1 MNTFCVVVIS
11 REKCWARSVNRITI
25 LRSGQQGI
33 VVRLPTATRNFN
45 PKRPE
50 ELPVPRGLSFNR
62 HQCYF
67 TDVIAEVAR
76 NLTLTATNVKVKN
89 EWSNTSSCTSVS
101 MSCLAKILCFTYV
114 SKKKKRQENGGKTY
128 IQRILVLCFVQEVI
142 TV

>member
-1 MNTFCVVVIS
+1 MAFNTV
-11 REKCWARSVNRITI
+11 TI

-33 VVRLPTATRNFN
+33 TVRLPTGTGNFN

-50 ELPVPRGLSFNR
+50 ELPIPSGLSFNG

-89 EWSNTSSCTSVS
+89 EWRCTS
-101 MSCLAKILCFTYV
+101 T
-114 SKKKKRQENGGKTY
+114 RT
-128 IQRILVLCFVQEVI
+128 
-142 TV
+142 